1 YLKILQRHWKV
12 AVVLVAVL
20 MLGVFIVA
28 PKQPA
33 TVYEARHTLLRDV
46 ASGDEGASSADN
58 PSVVA
63 LWATAGEV
71 PKRVAEKLSFDGPPD
86 ELASRVTVSPNI
98 ELGVVEI
105 LATANKPDEAVL
117 LANSFAEE
125 LTAFIDERDA
135 ERR

>member
-1 YLKILQRHWKV
+1 APLDRAPDRHAHRRAAPGPQHGRARGAGRRGARRRGGPTHGRPRDVACPGGRRRRRHRWDPRARTEGLMEPADYLKILQRHWKV

-63 LWATAGEV
+63 L
-71 PKRVAEKLSFDGPPD
+71 
-86 ELASRVTVSPNI
+86 
-98 ELGVVEI
+98 
-105 LATANKPDEAVL
+105 
-117 LANSFAEE
+117 
-125 LTAFIDERDA
+125 
-135 ERR
+135 